1 MTHRTHSKAAIEGQ
15 RRANWNQSAEDAPW
29 VNSITI

>member
-15 RRANWNQSAEDAPW
+15 RRANWNQSAEDALGYR
-29 VNSITI
+29 ITI